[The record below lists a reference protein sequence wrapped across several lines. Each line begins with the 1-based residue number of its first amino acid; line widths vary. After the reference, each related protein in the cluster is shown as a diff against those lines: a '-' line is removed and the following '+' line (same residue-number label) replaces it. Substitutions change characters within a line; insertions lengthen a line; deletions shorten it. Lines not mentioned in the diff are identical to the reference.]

1 MRFFSFQVVVI
12 SYSCV
17 IILGNFKVF
26 RAVQSEQQGS
36 NHEQGLK
43 AALNLLRCFQ
53 MSKWLEV
60 CLTYIGRKNRN
71 RPVSLHIED
80 IENTTLGQ
88 I

>member
-1 MRFFSFQVVVI
+1 MRFSFQVVVI

-43 AALNLLRCFQ
+43 SSSKPSEVLPNEQMIRSLL
-53 MSKWLEV
+53 
-60 CLTYIGRKNRN
+60 
-71 RPVSLHIED
+71 D
-80 IENTTLGQ
+80 IYWP
-88 I
+88 